1 MRTTA
6 DVVVIGGGIEGTSI
20 AYHLTELGVK
30 NLVLLEKK
38 QLAAGS
44 TGKSCGIIRTHY
56 SHDVL
61 IRLAQW
67 STEEF
72 ERMADEIGGHPEFIQ
87 NGFVFLATAR
97 ERAAAS
103 AITQMQKEAGV
114 EVERLSSAALV
125 GLLPDVVTETCAL
138 ATYERRGGFADPHGV
153 TTAYAS
159 AARSKGAEIRE
170 GVEATGIEVKGG
182 KVARVMTTAGAI
194 HTRMVVNAAGPW
206 AGKVGRMAGVDLPVT
221 PVRNQEVA
229 LTPHHPYPTTK
240 PTVFDM
246 NTTIYLRPESGGL
259 VIVGAA
265 SGADVCDNP
274 DDYNE
279 KADEPVIE
287 DTSERVARLLSGGE
301 QARLVR
307 GWAGVIT
314 ITPDFNPIL
323 GGVPGLDGFV
333 TACGFSGHGFKI
345 APAVGRCIA
354 ELIVDGKARSVDI
367 SPLALQRFE
376 TGEYL
381 LSKYPHFPIA

>member
-72 ERMADEIGGHPEFIQ
+72 ERMADEIGGHPGFVQ
-87 NGFVFLATAR
+87 NGFVFMATAR
-97 ERAAAS
+97 ERAATS
-103 AITQMQKEAGV
+103 AITQMQKEVGV
-114 EVERLSSAALV
+114 EVETLSSRALM
-125 GLLPDVVTETCAL
+125 GLLPDVLTETCAL
-138 ATYERRGGFADPHGV
+138 ATYERRGGFADPQGV

-159 AARSKGAEIRE
+159 AARSKGAEICQ
-170 GVEATGIEVKGG
+170 GIEATGIDVKGG

-194 HTRMVVNAAGPW
+194 HTRTVVNAAGPW

-246 NTTIYLRPESGGL
+246 NTTIYFRPETGGII
-259 VIVGAA
+259 IVGAA

-279 KADEPVIE
+279 TADHPVVE
-287 DTSERVARLLSGGE
+287 DTSERVSRLLSGGE
-301 QARLVR
+301 QARFVR

-323 GGVPGLDGFV
+323 GRVSGLDGFI

-354 ELIVDGKARSVDI
+354 ELIVSGKATSVDI